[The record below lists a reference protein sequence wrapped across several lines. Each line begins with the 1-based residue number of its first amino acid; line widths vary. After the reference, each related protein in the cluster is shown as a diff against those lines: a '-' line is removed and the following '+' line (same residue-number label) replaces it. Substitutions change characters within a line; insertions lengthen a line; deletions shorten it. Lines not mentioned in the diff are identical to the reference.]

1 MPWTLAGSP
10 ALISLHLSHAT
21 KPLTPVC
28 LSLDLA
34 LVHPALQGHPRVP
47 QTGAG
52 QIKQPPPARES
63 HFLSQSHILSPL
75 ASSKDSRIRANVIS
89 ALIKDFPSVLSWHWW
104 LPPAFSGCPFSWGHL
119 ALISAIPASPHHP
132 RLIAQ
137 HGSNTETWELDGVSR
152 WTALNDPCGQLIYL
166 LCGPLCNSCK
176 TRALASSKA
185 QRNTVAARISPNVN
199 ILTRGE
205 KKKKKGVCV
214 NFPSVIGKFGED
226 HRDAVIK
233 AGVGQGKDIL
243 WCSLGQRQQES
254 SWRGVRLNQRRSPWG
269 FRS

>member
-21 KPLTPVC
+21 KPLTPAR

-104 LPPAFSGCPFSWGHL
+104 LPPAFSGCPLSWGHL
-119 ALISAIPASPHHP
+119 ALISAIPAPPPTPAHC
-132 RLIAQ
+132 A
-137 HGSNTETWELDGVSR
+137 
-152 WTALNDPCGQLIYL
+152 
-166 LCGPLCNSCK
+166 
-176 TRALASSKA
+176 TR
-185 QRNTVAARISPNVN
+185 V
-199 ILTRGE
+199 E
-205 KKKKKGVCV
+205 
-214 NFPSVIGKFGED
+214 
-226 HRDAVIK
+226 HRDLGTGRRFSLDRSERSLWATYLSPCAIPIK
-233 AGVGQGKDIL
+233 PGRWPPAKPRETRWLLAFPQM
-243 WCSLGQRQQES
+243 ST
-254 SWRGVRLNQRRSPWG
+254 
-269 FRS
+269 F